1 MNKYRS
7 TINPLTII
15 INVILYGVLLYLAY
29 IRTPNL
35 FVVILFIVI
44 ILIGYTSFKFVSYK
58 YYLEDYGL
66 LIKHKREKIIKNY
79 KDIKYVEVNSETS
92 GIIYGYGVNKLLI
105 SVGKGAIDSYIITPV
120 NEKEFI
126 NNIELRVKN
135 AKKGTN

>member
-66 LIKHKREKIIKNY
+66 LIKHKREKIIINGTLANVQSCAIAVLSISQAIILY
-79 KDIKYVEVNSETS
+79 SLKYCFTFS
-92 GIIYGYGVNKLLI
+92 
-105 SVGKGAIDSYIITPV
+105 
-120 NEKEFI
+120 
-126 NNIELRVKN
+126 NIL
-135 AKKGTN
+135 